1 MAKKKQKQGK
11 HTKTNKR
18 KNKKQYKG
26 RVPRF
31 VVGLGW
37 SLILGGIGFGVYN
50 NVTATS
56 THTVYEK
63 ETVKEKLTDTTGIE
77 SFTTEFVKTFF
88 TISPHSRDQSER
100 QEQLSKYLADDLSV
114 SSLLYKEMK
123 EKTTV
128 SSAHIWEIKKL
139 QDNIYSVSFQLT
151 LETDENTFDRAYSV
165 EIYGKNQQF
174 AVVKLPILSS
184 LPEKAP
190 VLSAKELPNT
200 PIEAVRRETIEG
212 FLETFFTVY
221 PKADKKE
228 LVYYGKDI
236 QPIEENLTFLEITN
250 PQLAETDGLI
260 EATCTV
266 IYKDNDTQLIH
277 EMFYELTLETVEG
290 EKFAIKELR

>member
-1 MAKKKQKQGK
+1 MVKRKQKRGK
-11 HTKTNKR
+11 HTKAVKQ

-26 RVPRF
+26 RTPRF
-31 VVGLGW
+31 IVGLGW

-63 ETVKEKLTDTTGIE
+63 ETIKEKLTDTTGIE
-77 SFTTEFVKTFF
+77 SFTTEFVNTFF
-88 TISPHSRDQSER
+88 TVSPHSKDQGER
-100 QEQLSKYLADDLSV
+100 QEQLSNYLADDLSS

-123 EKTTV
+123 EQTAV
-128 SSAHIWEIKKL
+128 SAVHIWEITKI
-139 QDNIYSVSFQLT
+139 QDNIYRVSFQLT
-151 LETDENTFDRAYSV
+151 LETEKETFERAYSV
-165 EIYGKNQQF
+165 EVYAKEQQF
-174 AVVKLPILSS
+174 AIVKLPILSS
-184 LPEKAP
+184 LPEKAT
-190 VLSAKELPNT
+190 VSSMKELPNT
-200 PIEAVRRETIEG
+200 PIETARRETIEG

-221 PKADKKE
+221 PKADRKE
-228 LVYYGKDI
+228 LVYYGENV

-250 PQLAETDGLI
+250 PQLAESNGLI